1 MNDAADMIYLDGTL
15 IAILTALTVVM
26 LIGALLS
33 PQIIDLLKRLYRLSH
48 TAQAA
53 RSEIA
58 ELERVY
64 RL

>member
-33 PQIIDLLKRLYRLSH
+33 PQIIDLLKRLYRFGH